1 VPWSALKPGI
11 LSTFTTDEQI
21 AITVTFMNTAVTQ
34 KVPVDKVKNRLEQL
48 DQSEDEQKQ
57 TLQVT
62 QKDYVAHIENLHNE
76 LIAAWEAEER
86 VKALKLAIQCSKL
99 LSDVTVI
106 KFYPSK
112 FVLVTEILD
121 TFGKLVYERI
131 KKRQQLPAD
140 PPGRQR
146 TPAERATAQEQLNDQ
161 AKETCRNWF
170 YKIASIRELLPRLF
184 SEMAIIRCYD
194 FLKGDPHTEF
204 DEVIMRISG
213 MISGVGN
220 PLVSMYSRTYLARK
234 AHEVSPALK
243 KHLLKGFDDYFLGY
257 KQSEGKKNRPTRSHT
272 RRVLETIF
280 SCA

>member
-1 VPWSALKPGI
+1 MQW
-11 LSTFTTDEQI
+11 
-21 AITVTFMNTAVTQ
+21 AIYLLLF
-34 KVPVDKVKNRLEQL
+34 L
-48 DQSEDEQKQ
+48 
-57 TLQVT
+57 
-62 QKDYVAHIENLHNE
+62 
-76 LIAAWEAEER
+76 
-86 VKALKLAIQCSKL
+86 ALKLAIQCAKL

-140 PPGRQR
+140 PPGKSRS
-146 TPAERATAQEQLNDQ
+146 TAERATAQGQLNDQ

-204 DEVIMRISG
+204 EEVITRISN
-213 MISGVGN
+213 MISGIGN
-220 PLVSMYSRTYLARK
+220 PLVAMYSRTYLARK
-234 AHEVSPALK
+234 AQEVLPGSK
-243 KHLLKGFDDYFLGY
+243 KHLLKGFDDYFLAY
-257 KQSEGKKNRPTRSHT
+257 KQMEGKKHQSN
-272 RRVLETIF
+272 INNI
-280 SCA
+280 